1 MIRTGASR
9 LGPAQDGPIFPP
21 LLQRDAIRQPGF
33 IGHRRMI
40 LLVTM
45 GQSEFFQKR
54 VKANYSQKGSG
65 KTGLKKRLPPFLQ
78 APEHHFAEGFPVAA
92 GSIAPAQR
100 ARRRGD
106 SPVRQN
112 QRFSPSRA
120 AEWSAPAENLPARGF
135 VQRGAAVV
143 AWDRGTAAKARS
155 PFRIVGAH
163 TDSPCLR
170 IKPNP
175 DTGGFGWKQLAVE
188 VYGGALL
195 TSWLDRDLGLA
206 FNFDHRRIL

>member
-1 MIRTGASR
+1 MHLDSLISFLDASPSPWHAATTAANRLQGA
-9 LGPAQDGPIFPP
+9 
-21 LLQRDAIRQPGF
+21 GF
-33 IGHRRMI
+33 TQ
-40 LLVTM
+40 VD
-45 GQSEFFQKR
+45 
-54 VKANYSQKGSG
+54 V
-65 KTGLKKRLPPFLQ
+65 
-78 APEHHFAEGFPVAA
+78 VAA
-92 GSIAPAQR
+92 AS
-100 ARRRGD
+100 
-106 SPVRQN
+106 
-112 QRFSPSRA
+112 
-120 AEWSAPAENLPARGF
+120 EWPARGF
-135 VQRGAAVV
+135 VQRGAAVI
-143 AWDRGTAAKARS
+143 AWDRGGAATARS

>member
-1 MIRTGASR
+1 MNLDSLTS
-9 LGPAQDGPIFPP
+9 
-21 LLQRDAIRQPGF
+21 
-33 IGHRRMI
+33 
-40 LLVTM
+40 
-45 GQSEFFQKR
+45 
-54 VKANYSQKGSG
+54 
-65 KTGLKKRLPPFLQ
+65 FLDSSPSPWHAAHTAVQ
-78 APEHHFAEGFPVAA
+78 ELEAA
-92 GSIAPAQR
+92 GF
-100 ARRRGD
+100 RR
-106 SPVRQN
+106 
-112 QRFSPSRA
+112 
-120 AEWSAPAENLPARGF
+120 AEWSAPAANLPPRGF

-143 AWDRGTAAKARS
+143 AWDRGSAAKARS

-206 FNFDHRRIL
+206 GRIELADGRHRLIDHRSAIARVPQLAIHLDRDVNERGLTLDKQMHLTPVWGVGTPIAGEFAS